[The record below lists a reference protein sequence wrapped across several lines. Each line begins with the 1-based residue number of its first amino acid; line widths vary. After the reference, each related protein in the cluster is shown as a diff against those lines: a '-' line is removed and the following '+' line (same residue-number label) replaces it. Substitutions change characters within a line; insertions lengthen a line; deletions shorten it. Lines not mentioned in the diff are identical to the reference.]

1 MVRCGKTKGYIAS
14 AAVRH
19 PFSSRT
25 ETSVFLVSQMESH
38 LSNRRRISL
47 SLRSLWG
54 PINIE
59 ATRGV
64 MGGVSRNWRRRTRAR
79 CRHPFVESV
88 ALMPKGVQ
96 LAQIERIFEI
106 LDRLEISREAVIIP
120 LQPQGS
126 GGVKRLSNGKLEII
140 VPADTPF
147 EEWYASLEGAI
158 KAVYPA

>member
-1 MVRCGKTKGYIAS
+1 MVRCEKTKGCIAS

-19 PFSSRT
+19 PFSSRS
-25 ETSVFLVSQMESH
+25 EASVFLVSQMESH
-38 LSNRRRISL
+38 LSNGRRIPL
-47 SLRSLWG
+47 SLRSLRCA
-54 PINIE
+54 INIE
-59 ATRGV
+59 AARGV
-64 MGGVSRNWRRRTRAR
+64 MGGVGRDWRRRARAR

-88 ALMPKGVQ
+88 VSMPIGVQ

-106 LDRLEISREAVIIP
+106 LDRLEISREAVVIP
-120 LQPQGS
+120 LQPQGN

-158 KAVYPA
+158 KTIYPA